1 MVVFEVR
8 PLGRICAFLL
18 CAFLLCVCLEH
29 SLSPPGQA
37 GLLHACEGSAS
48 LPTASQRASMVRE
61 VPMARGAEQ
70 GCSQTLMYCSME
82 DEVTFSVCQRVRL
95 GFRHDFFSKAAR
107 SGTGCPGSGAVAI
120 PGGVPEP
127 WRCGTWGAFH
137 FSHTSALRPSCQ
149 LDSCPQSL
157 FVWDPRAAGTPAG
170 RASLSGC
177 ALEEVSLLSAVVLI
191 CTACSVIRGNP
202 LLI

>member
-18 CAFLLCVCLEH
+18 CAFLLCMCLEH

-48 LPTASQRASMVRE
+48 LPTASQRVSMVRE

-120 PGGVPEP
+120 PGGVSEP
-127 WRCGTWGAFH
+127 WRCGTWGGLPF
-137 FSHTSALRPSCQ
+137 FSHL
-149 LDSCPQSL
+149 CPKTFL
-157 FVWDPRAAGTPAG
+157 PA
-170 RASLSGC
+170 
-177 ALEEVSLLSAVVLI
+177 
-191 CTACSVIRGNP
+191 
-202 LLI
+202 